1 MRYLKV
7 FLSFFPLVT
16 CLSAVEAQVYKWTDQ
31 DGVTNYSSV
40 KPHEAATPAEL
51 PPIVR
56 EKVTADPIKLSF
68 SCSSHGGINCSA
80 GPDQDGSVI
89 CLDGFRDAMT
99 RFKFRCASTQLT
111 ALEIE
116 KMEDHLS
123 VWVRNEKQIEAVE
136 VAIQMTLPTGEAI
149 IAEGP
154 SAIAPSELVEF
165 TFRGIDLE
173 QVYTLAQIQPTCRN
187 CG

>member
-1 MRYLKV
+1 MKHSKIL
-7 FLSFFPLVT
+7 FLL
-16 CLSAVEAQVYKWTDQ
+16 LSVVSCFTPVEGQVYKWIDQ
-31 DGVTNYSSV
+31 DGVANYSSI
-40 KPHEAATPAEL
+40 KPNEAATPAEL

-56 EKVTADPIKLSF
+56 EKATADPIKLSF
-68 SCSSHGGINCSA
+68 SCSSHGGINCAA

-99 RFKFRCASTQLT
+99 RFKFRCVSTQLT

-116 KMEDHLS
+116 KAQDHLS
-123 VWVRNEKQIEAVE
+123 VWVRNEKQVEAVE

-149 IAEGP
+149 VAEGP

-165 TFRGIDLE
+165 TFKGIDLD